1 MVLPGGERADV
12 YAELILWEDE
22 MAYLVTASPHRH
34 TKEEKRLLLEREY
47 LSAVVSQVYPVV
59 YLFNYTENSYRYLN
73 FDQPRVG
80 VPEEHGNIGHLL
92 EYHLAQIH
100 PDYREKFRRIFEP
113 EQIIE
118 DWRAGAVQR
127 S

>member
-1 MVLPGGERADV
+1 M

-80 VPEEHGNIGHLL
+80 VPEEHGNIGYLL

-100 PDYREKFRRIFEP
+100 PDYREKFRRILNRSRLSRTGEP
-113 EQIIE
+113 VPCSDPILI
-118 DWRAGAVQR
+118 VI
-127 S
+127 

>member
-1 MVLPGGERADV
+1 MKWH
-12 YAELILWEDE
+12 IW
-22 MAYLVTASPHRH
+22 SPRRR

-127 S
+127 SYTYRYLVTDRE